1 MPHDAPRRR
10 PHARRLASSPP
21 SDSVEGYRRARVE
34 RVNCVDIPDPGP
46 NQNFRSA
53 RGHVVSYTRVLTATL
68 CTVTDGLDRLLPI
81 VASATVS
88 PRLAEMNRSYDV
100 DAAGGLD
107 EYYYEEP
114 AEDSLEDS
122 LKDHLRWVRVLPR
135 HQPGDDAVDDIDAD
149 TNAREPLH
157 AAYRYIRNCLHPAR
171 HPDVIKARRQ
181 RSKLATD
188 FEGSPSLDNFVA
200 ALGTM
205 PPDMI
210 RARFASNHTGHYGD
224 DWGGGHYD
232 PLELL
237 NTNSN
242 RNEYSDHSEG
252 YWALRGVVETDT
264 LEAIEYFDRCFYGYA
279 VSEVP
284 APVAP
289 PPLRELR
296 MAPRAVEELVLELEN
311 VDAWGVHVR
320 VDLSVGHP
328 GYEARMWGWWPA
340 DDTECMLCEV
350 ELTVSDREWPFA
362 AGNGVGVEAILG
374 LCAAM
379 KHDLPVYVSAEVIDL
394 LSVHPDGWK
403 PSFAV
408 NQPGYDVEHVYT
420 GRDTRYRGFFYTPE
434 NGDDL
439 ADPRLFDV
447 FLRFLRN
454 QFGGGRML
462 RVLAPYHNGERPATS
477 KKPSPPNLADALLK
491 GPAAFFFE
499 IIKTWATWRHRWH
512 GFALYGT
519 ENASPALSSQTGKS
533 GTLARDAERRA
544 MRPPSRATRYTL
556 DGTIAHQATLAVLL
570 WRLRMLEVAGGDAD
584 GAFFYLRTGNLT
596 DVMFCLQGSRTFAF
610 RSWLTRRTTGT
621 EVSTLARGQPWPS
634 CAGTWRA

>member
-88 PRLAEMNRSYDV
+88 PRLAEMNR
-100 DAAGGLD
+100 
-107 EYYYEEP
+107 
-114 AEDSLEDS
+114 
-122 LKDHLRWVRVLPR
+122 
-135 HQPGDDAVDDIDAD
+135 HQPGDGAVDDIDAD

-157 AAYRYIRNCLHPAR
+157 TAYRYIRNCLHPAR

-311 VDAWGVHVR
+311 VDAWGF
-320 VDLSVGHP
+320 
-328 GYEARMWGWWPA
+328 
-340 DDTECMLCEV
+340 T
-350 ELTVSDREWPFA
+350 
-362 AGNGVGVEAILG
+362 
-374 LCAAM
+374 CA
-379 KHDLPVYVSAEVIDL
+379 
-394 LSVHPDGWK
+394 W
-403 PSFAV
+403 
-408 NQPGYDVEHVYT
+408 T
-420 GRDTRYRGFFYTPE
+420 
-434 NGDDL
+434 
-439 ADPRLFDV
+439 
-447 FLRFLRN
+447 
-454 QFGGGRML
+454 
-462 RVLAPYHNGERPATS
+462 
-477 KKPSPPNLADALLK
+477 
-491 GPAAFFFE
+491 
-499 IIKTWATWRHRWH
+499 
-512 GFALYGT
+512 
-519 ENASPALSSQTGKS
+519 
-533 GTLARDAERRA
+533 
-544 MRPPSRATRYTL
+544 
-556 DGTIAHQATLAVLL
+556 
-570 WRLRMLEVAGGDAD
+570 
-584 GAFFYLRTGNLT
+584 
-596 DVMFCLQGSRTFAF
+596 
-610 RSWLTRRTTGT
+610 
-621 EVSTLARGQPWPS
+621 
-634 CAGTWRA
+634 